1 MKVRIYSVYDR
12 KGQLFN
18 QPFFAANDAMAVRT
32 IYMREKV
39 DPGLLS
45 EFPEDFLLVYIG
57 EFDSDSG
64 DIKGL
69 DHKFDTVSEVRN
81 ILKERSDNDA

>member
-39 DPGLLS
+39 DPGL
-45 EFPEDFLLVYIG
+45 
-57 EFDSDSG
+57 
-64 DIKGL
+64 
-69 DHKFDTVSEVRN
+69 VS
-81 ILKERSDNDA
+81 